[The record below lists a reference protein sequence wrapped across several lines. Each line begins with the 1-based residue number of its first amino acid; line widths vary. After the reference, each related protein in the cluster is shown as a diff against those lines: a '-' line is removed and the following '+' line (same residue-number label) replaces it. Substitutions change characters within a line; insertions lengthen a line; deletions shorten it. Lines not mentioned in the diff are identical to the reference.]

1 MKIYIDES
9 GNTGDLIQNNHDLTF
24 SNQEIFTLAAVKL
37 PDTEEKELELVIS
50 YLKQKHKIQASE
62 LKTKKLFDNKSKFI
76 HDLIE
81 YISCKNIDYYIE
93 IIDKKYYLCNSIVR
107 HQVFP
112 LVLGTEKI
120 DIDQIIREIF
130 TDILFNNLTT
140 NIYMAFCASCRN
152 LNKESLILSFNE
164 LLALCNN
171 NLNHRSQEYLRD
183 IYLYMK
189 DSIKNTIDYFINK
202 EKIAG
207 NRVINEFIPIPDKNK
222 KGYLIYLL
230 PQISSLTNII
240 ARVNFTNKSIKNII
254 FIHDN
259 QVHFDEILINNSN
272 SMINYQSIGFNFT
285 NSEFKIHEK
294 PNMKFNNNSKNSL
307 GIQIADILSGFTMRY
322 INKMLK
328 NEYME
333 DIYHKIFNLLESEK
347 NYPTI
352 NYMISIS
359 SFIKLNKKYN
369 RGIEISEEGKS
380 LENWYIQEYI
390 TRNINT
396 LLK

>member
-1 MKIYIDES
+1 
-9 GNTGDLIQNNHDLTF
+9 
-24 SNQEIFTLAAVKL
+24 
-37 PDTEEKELELVIS
+37 
-50 YLKQKHKIQASE
+50 
-62 LKTKKLFDNKSKFI
+62 
-76 HDLIE
+76 
-81 YISCKNIDYYIE
+81 
-93 IIDKKYYLCNSIVR
+93 
-107 HQVFP
+107 
-112 LVLGTEKI
+112 
-120 DIDQIIREIF
+120 
-130 TDILFNNLTT
+130 
-140 NIYMAFCASCRN
+140 
-152 LNKESLILSFNE
+152 
-164 LLALCNN
+164 
-171 NLNHRSQEYLRD
+171 
-183 IYLYMK
+183 
-189 DSIKNTIDYFINK
+189 
-202 EKIAG
+202 
-207 NRVINEFIPIPDKNK
+207 
-222 KGYLIYLL
+222 
-230 PQISSLTNII
+230 
-240 ARVNFTNKSIKNII
+240 
-254 FIHDN
+254 
-259 QVHFDEILINNSN
+259 
-272 SMINYQSIGFNFT
+272 MINYQSIGFNFT